1 MPLCVCV
8 SLSVCLLLCVP
19 VFMCVCA
26 PYRAAPA
33 PPASLNAC
41 DPLAALSVASASLSP
56 EVPFIRPLDP
66 PRAQLKAQH
75 SRVQHFIIPRMA
87 QTSLKRP
94 LKALPAKPEVEA
106 GAEEEAQTEAAFN
119 MFVF

>member
-1 MPLCVCV
+1 M
-8 SLSVCLLLCVP
+8 
-19 VFMCVCA
+19 CA

-33 PPASLNAC
+33 PPSSASSLNAC

-94 LKALPAKPEVEA
+94 LKALPAEPEVEA
-106 GAEEEAQTEAAFN
+106 GAEEEAKAEEEAQTEAAFN

>member
-1 MPLCVCV
+1 M
-8 SLSVCLLLCVP
+8 
-19 VFMCVCA
+19 CA

-33 PPASLNAC
+33 PPSPASSLNAC
-41 DPLAALSVASASLSP
+41 DPLAVLSVASASLSP

-94 LKALPAKPEVEA
+94 LKALPAEAEVEA
-106 GAEEEAQTEAAFN
+106 GAEEGAEKEAQTEAAFN

>member
-1 MPLCVCV
+1 MCLCV
-8 SLSVCLLLCVP
+8 
-19 VFMCVCA
+19 CVCA

-33 PPASLNAC
+33 PPASPASFNAC
-41 DPLAALSVASASLSP
+41 DPVLSVASASLSP

-94 LKALPAKPEVEA
+94 LKALPAEAEVEA

>member
-1 MPLCVCV
+1 MCLCV
-8 SLSVCLLLCVP
+8 
-19 VFMCVCA
+19 CVCA

-33 PPASLNAC
+33 SPASPASFNAC
-41 DPLAALSVASASLSP
+41 DPLAVLSVASASLSP

-94 LKALPAKPEVEA
+94 LKALPAEPEVEA